1 MDAVDTGAFTPER
14 RGVGAVPGQI
24 RRQRSIDQP
33 LGGVHR
39 NLCAFFIAE
48 IGDKTQIATGGLAAR
63 FEQFL
68 PVVAG
73 TTLGMMLA
81 NIPAVLVANRIAD
94 KLPVRAIRITAAV
107 MFAALGILSIARG
120 DG

>member
-1 MDAVDTGAFTPER
+1 MRWILGLSLLSVAVWALFRDKYEGNDRLISRSAAFT
-14 RGVGAVPGQI
+14 AT
-24 RRQRSIDQP
+24 
-33 LGGVHR
+33 
-39 NLCAFFIAE
+39 LCAFFIAE
-48 IGDKTQIATGGLAAR
+48 IGYKTQIATGGLAAR

>member
-1 MDAVDTGAFTPER
+1 VGTVPGKIRSNDRLISRSGAFT
-14 RGVGAVPGQI
+14 AT
-24 RRQRSIDQP
+24 
-33 LGGVHR
+33 
-39 NLCAFFIAE
+39 LCAFFIAL
-48 IGDKTQIATGGLAAR
+48 ATR

-73 TTLGMMLA
+73 TSLGMMLA
-81 NIPAVLVANRIAD
+81 NIQAVLVGNRIAH

-107 MFAALGILSIARG
+107 MFAALGILTIARG

>member
-1 MDAVDTGAFTPER
+1 MWALFREKYEGNDRLVSRSAAFTAP
-14 RGVGAVPGQI
+14 
-24 RRQRSIDQP
+24 
-33 LGGVHR
+33 
-39 NLCAFFIAE
+39 LCAIFIAE

-73 TTLGMMLA
+73 TTLGIMLA